1 MKNQLNILKQVY
13 NSKMEQYF
21 SKLEEEIVYYTK
33 DGKEY
38 TGPTH
43 ISNGRLMTGETHTSD
58 SEYLYIG
65 GEIKK

>member
-1 MKNQLNILKQVY
+1 VG
-13 NSKMEQYF
+13 
-21 SKLEEEIVYYTK
+21 VYYTK

-43 ISNGRLMTGETHTSD
+43 KSNGRLMTGETHTEN
-58 SEYLYIG
+58 SEYLYIV

>member
-1 MKNQLNILKQVY
+1 MKINIIKQVHQ
-13 NSKMEQYF
+13 SKMEQYF
-21 SKLEEEIVYYTK
+21 SKLEEQVGVYYTK

-43 ISNGRLMTGETHTSD
+43 KSNGRLMTGETHTEN
-58 SEYLYIG
+58 SEYLYIV

>member
-1 MKNQLNILKQVY
+1 
-13 NSKMEQYF
+13 MEQYF